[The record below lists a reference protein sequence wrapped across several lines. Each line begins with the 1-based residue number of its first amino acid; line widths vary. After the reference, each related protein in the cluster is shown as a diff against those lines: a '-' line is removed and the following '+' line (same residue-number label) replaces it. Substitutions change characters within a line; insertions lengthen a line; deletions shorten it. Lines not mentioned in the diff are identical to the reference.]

1 MEVGGGGYLM
11 CAVLSVV
18 YTNTLFIKCF
28 TNRLCLIPFSDLVC
42 GISPG

>member
-1 MEVGGGGYLM
+1 MEVGGRCLM

-28 TNRLCLIPFSDLVC
+28 ANRPCLIPFSDLVC